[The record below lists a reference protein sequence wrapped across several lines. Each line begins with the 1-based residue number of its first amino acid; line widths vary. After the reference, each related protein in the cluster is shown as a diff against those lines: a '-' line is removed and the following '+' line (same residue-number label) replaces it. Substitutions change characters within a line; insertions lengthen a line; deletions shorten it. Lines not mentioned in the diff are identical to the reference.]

1 MTTRYTHASVG
12 ETDARTM
19 TTTTEHM
26 PHNTPI
32 STHNSWSASMKFSAI
47 LKSVALLAALF
58 LIGSEAYAQL
68 PVRTRQLQILGSSG
82 NAAITMQATGVV
94 VPYNIEWPLGDGT
107 NPVPSSPAFVAGDTG
122 YVKVRMTNAGTM
134 ELEWE
139 RGAVI
144 DGDGDIEASGNE
156 VAFFTDNNTIV
167 SHPTFTRRVG
177 GITVGDTTTT
187 AGEVTIISSA
197 TGNTNMINLSTDSD
211 TDVDWNF
218 PEIGAATAYNVVGT
232 TNLTTDVGILTGAI
246 PTLQSDGTV
255 AWENNPSRFGRHGR
269 YEITP
274 GDVTANEFSVTIA
287 FGVDYTTLDANFDAD
302 EIVITANLNSANA
315 TIIQIT
321 GNTTTG
327 FTVQTT
333 APLVAGD
340 WIMWMANGTP
350 LP

>member
-1 MTTRYTHASVG
+1 MTARYTHASDG
-12 ETDARTM
+12 ETDARTTM
-19 TTTTEHM
+19 TTSEQL
-26 PHNTPI
+26 PHITPI
-32 STHNSWSASMKFSAI
+32 STHISWSASMKFSAI
-47 LKSVALLAALF
+47 MKSALIVAMLF
-58 LIGSEAYAQL
+58 LVGSEAFAQL
-68 PVRTRQLQILGSSG
+68 PVRTRQLQILGSTG
-82 NAAITMQATGVV
+82 NNPITMQATGTV
-94 VPYNIEWPLGDGT
+94 VPYTIEWPLGDGS
-107 NPVPSSPAFVAGDTG
+107 NPVPSSPAWVANDTG
-122 YVKVRMTNAGTM
+122 YVKVRMSAIGTM

-144 DGDGDIEASGNE
+144 DGDGDNGGSGNE

-197 TGNTNMINLSTDSD
+197 TGNTNMINLGTDSD

-218 PEIGAATAYNVVGT
+218 PEIGPATAYNVVGT
-232 TNLTTDVGILTGAI
+232 TNLTTSPTILTGAI

-269 YEITP
+269 YEVQVA
-274 GDVTANEFSVTIA
+274 DVAANAFQITIA
-287 FGVDYTTLDANFDAD
+287 FGVDYATLDANFDAD
-302 EIVITANLNSANA
+302 EIVITTNLNSPNG
-315 TIIQIT
+315 TIMQVT
-321 GNTTTG
+321 SNTTTG

-333 APLVAGD
+333 APLAAGD
-340 WIMWMANGTP
+340 WIMWMSNGTP